1 MVGTSSSHPEWG
13 AGFSHR
19 AVGPRSVRRARRP
32 HQAGSGRG
40 PGAHPPKWAR
50 SDSAQWAC
58 APKQAQSWC
67 RPQEALGRCR
77 YRGPQHRTAD
87 SDWGPPTLHSSTG
100 RPAGPACTFRPESRI
115 SRTSCVSL
123 LYTLATVTARYIIA
137 GTLIAAAR
145 LHTCADG
152 RARPP
157 SNLSE
162 VDIVCWFCFT
172 CCPACFLSCDP
183 GLSLRLSIYSR
194 PCVHSLCLFFSWKH
208 RDVDHSNSFH
218 DPLPEFKPSI
228 RYSSAKR
235 SKIRL
240 LRPSHSILQHHGC
253 PHSLRGIFQFVFVLS
268 DRRSCD
274 LLCRRSSDAYCADC
288 AYSSLLR
295 DISPSATSNYIC
307 AKTLGFLDA
316 PGSCCPCCCSKLLA
330 SIAPTRPQS
339 KTLRT
344 FSPVNFSTAVGQVF
358 HAKHLH
364 SARLPGS
371 DFILLGQTKQ
381 LGTEVH

>member
-1 MVGTSSSHPEWG
+1 MPPARIPSAG
-13 AGFSHR
+13 AGT
-19 AVGPRSVRRARRP
+19 G
-32 HQAGSGRG
+32 
-40 PGAHPPKWAR
+40 AR
-50 SDSAQWAC
+50 S
-58 APKQAQSWC
+58 
-67 RPQEALGRCR
+67 
-77 YRGPQHRTAD
+77 T
-87 SDWGPPTLHSSTG
+87 GPPTRTGARQPSTPPLAG
-100 RPAGPACTFRPESRI
+100 RPARPARSGLKVASPARAVFVSHSCTPI
-115 SRTSCVSL
+115 
-123 LYTLATVTARYIIA
+123 ATFTARYITA

-145 LHTCADG
+145 LHTLADG

-218 DPLPEFKPSI
+218 DPLPEFKPST

-358 HAKHLH
+358 HAKHLRSCH
-364 SARLPGS
+364 ALTLQQRPA
-371 DFILLGQTKQ
+371 F
-381 LGTEVH
+381 